1 MCTWTVAKQQ
11 GRSGVADLQALAEGI
26 AASARRCHGSHELH
40 VLDLLG
46 LAPLP
51 VIPEAVVHPQLQ
63 QLKGWD
69 EAKLALLRH
78 IEVINEG
85 YQVLA
90 SRWAKHTL
98 QCSSVCL
105 HETKADCSEMQT

>member
-1 MCTWTVAKQQ
+1 MSSWTVAEQQ
-11 GRSGVADLQALAEGI
+11 GRFGVADLQTLAESVT
-26 AASARRCHGSHELH
+26 ASTRRCHGSHELH

-51 VIPEAVVHPQLQ
+51 IVPEAVVHPQLQ

-78 IEVINEG
+78 VEVINEG

-90 SRWAKHTL
+90 SRWPKHTL
-98 QCSSVCL
+98 QCSS
-105 HETKADCSEMQT
+105 T